1 MGFLR
6 DGNTARALPYP
17 EPEFPDKDTEVS
29 PSPVQEQ
36 PHHTA
41 RLEPTDWVV
50 AAVLTLSVSIACFF
64 IAESIPAFLLQ
75 SMDFWFESDTV
86 REVSNMTSTT
96 DDHSRT
102 SVHPLFSIL
111 SFVPVY
117 LVQHALAIPPLQA
130 VLYVTSILGGLW
142 MGTLYLLLRLLGCR
156 TLDASVFTS
165 LGLSS
170 ASAIF
175 WLPVPNSYTWGSWSV
190 MISLALLLL
199 AEQHRVGALSYV
211 LASAF
216 TLSITV
222 TNWMAGLLTTLA
234 RWPFKQAVQLSI
246 NAFCL
251 VVLLWGA
258 QKFIFPSAEFFI
270 GSRKEANW
278 INHPQ
283 SGQASNIASSFAF
296 HTFIAPAI
304 RFIDDD
310 GYIQVGDDS
319 VRLAQRLA
327 FQFSTPGSAGP
338 LGLIAVCL
346 WSALLL
352 NGLWRLVTMDRQL
365 RFRLVLATLLLFELS
380 LHMVYGEETFTY
392 SLNFTP
398 LLIALAALGTLSPG
412 RPAVLVLAGLLA
424 LCAGINNWQQFRQA
438 TESATHFTPQRDAMN
453 SLMQND
459 PDRPWPRSV
468 GHIPLAVPGAP
479 EAEHAYHEPG
489 GDFSPQAPS
498 FGVSLWLCDAEGRP
512 LVTSQS
518 VPLNDIQ
525 QTFEPSTHP
534 HVPAIATRTPYY
546 DATWTR
552 LDATHWELRFKNHTS
567 HTPAI
572 MIRSVGPAGGPV
584 TELGWDGEQ
593 LDINHRWTV
602 RVTPAPAKVSLG
614 DEQTVK
620 GMTSETAN
628 RSWTNSSGWGYAR
641 LALPGHVSEAGEE
654 YRLILSDLRIPIQ
667 MQRWYRNAPEQ
678 IHLDLPDKRFEAS
691 LAAQTTHLMMS
702 LIGRETR
709 PGDPIFFYRAW
720 QRQGA
725 YIATALAR
733 AGDPRVSRVLA
744 QYLATHD
751 FAGGNGPEADAPGLT
766 IWALTTSA
774 DYIADH
780 EHDQWLWPH
789 VLRKAQ
795 RIEAMLTAR
804 APIEESF
811 AVPSPYDLQHGQQ
824 IRRSVLAKPSR
835 DGLIVGRVG
844 DEWPSLYVN
853 AVSYRGLLAAAE
865 FAERLG
871 KHRNATGWRNHA
883 HTLRDNWQRRNRNGA
898 SDAKISTVSLGPSA
912 SITSN
917 REQLGQA
924 LTVYR
929 PSPDT
934 ATVATQLSDAH
945 LALRQGR
952 PDAVWAALHR
962 LWTQQASPGLY
973 TWDMPRPAT
982 TDVADGWQYVRGW
995 RNQSVVS
1002 PDYETAAL
1010 LLLLQQDMLAYV
1022 DDGAAEPTVVIGAGV
1037 PQAWISHS
1045 MTVSNL
1051 ALPGGSIDWRWDGH
1065 AMRVTLRGPS
1075 RKIQLGAS
1083 FPDDTDMS
1091 VTHDNRAADVTARV
1105 S

>member
-1 MGFLR
+1 MGFIR
-6 DGNTARALPYP
+6 DDNTARPLPYP
-17 EPEFPDKDTEVS
+17 EPEFPEQGIGDF
-29 PSPVQEQ
+29 PSPEQ
-36 PHHTA
+36 QQPRHTA
-41 RLEPTDWVV
+41 QLNGSDWVM
-50 AAVLTLSVSIACFF
+50 AACLTLSVGIACLL
-64 IAESIPAFLLQ
+64 IANTIPAFLLQ

-86 REVSNMTSTT
+86 REVSNMISTT

-111 SFVPVY
+111 TFAPVY
-117 LVQHALAIPPLQA
+117 LVKHALAIPPLQA
-130 VLYVTSILGGLW
+130 VLYVTSLLGGAW
-142 MGTLYLLLRLLGCR
+142 IGTLYLLLRLLGCR
-156 TLDASVFTS
+156 MLDASVFTT

-175 WLPVPNSYTWGSWSV
+175 WLPVPNSYTWGSWSIMV
-190 MISLALLLL
+190 SLALLLM
-199 AEQHRVGALSYV
+199 AEQYRVGAVPYV

-222 TNWMAGLLTTLA
+222 TNWMAGLLTSLA

-283 SGQASNIASSFAF
+283 SGQAGNIASSFVF
-296 HTFIAPAI
+296 HTLIAPAI

-319 VRLAQRLA
+319 FRLAQRLA
-327 FQFSTPGSAGP
+327 FQFSSPGSAGS
-338 LGLIAVCL
+338 LGLVAVCL
-346 WSALLL
+346 WSALLI

-365 RFRLVLATLLLFELS
+365 RFRLVLAALLLFELS

-392 SLNFTP
+392 SLNFAP

-424 LCAGINNWQQFRQA
+424 LCAGLNNWQQFRQA
-438 TESATHFTPQRDAMN
+438 VESATHFTPQRDAMT
-453 SLMQND
+453 SLMQTD
-459 PDRPWPRSV
+459 PNRPWPRSV

-498 FGVSLWLCDAEGRP
+498 FGVSLWLCDAQGRP

-518 VPLNDIQ
+518 IPLSDIQ
-525 QTFEPSTHP
+525 QSFTPSTHP
-534 HVPAIATRTPYY
+534 HIPAIATRTPHY

-552 LDATHWELRFKNHTS
+552 LDATHWELRFKNHTAHS
-567 HTPAI
+567 PAI
-572 MIRSVGPAGGPV
+572 LIRSVGPSGGPV
-584 TELGWDGEQ
+584 TRLSWNGEQ
-593 LDINHRWTV
+593 LDINDRWTV
-602 RVTPAPAKVSLG
+602 RVTPAPAQVSLG
-614 DEQTVK
+614 EERAVNW
-620 GMTSETAN
+620 MTSVSHD
-628 RSWTNSSGWGYAR
+628 RSWSGDSGWGYAR
-641 LALPGHVSEAGEE
+641 LALPREKSAAGDE
-654 YRLILSDLRIPIQ
+654 YRLVLSDSRIPIQ
-667 MQRWYRNAPEQ
+667 MQRWYGNSPDR
-678 IHLDLPDKRFEAS
+678 IHLELPDPRFEAS
-691 LAAQTTHLMMS
+691 MTAQTAHLMMG

-709 PGDPIFFYRAW
+709 PGDPTFYYRAW
-720 QRQGA
+720 QRQGT

-733 AGDPRVSRVLA
+733 AGDPHVSRVLA

-780 EHDQWLWPH
+780 THDQWLWPH
-789 VLRKAQ
+789 ILRKAQ
-795 RIEAMLTAR
+795 RIEDMLTAG

-811 AVPSPYDLQHGQQ
+811 SVPSPYDLQHGQQ
-824 IRRSVLAKPSR
+824 IKKMVLAEPSR
-835 DGLIVGRVG
+835 DGLIVGRIG
-844 DEWPSLYVN
+844 GEWPALYVN
-853 AVSYRGLLAAAE
+853 AVSYRGLLAAAG
-865 FAERLG
+865 FAERMG
-871 KHRNATGWRNHA
+871 KHRFATGWRKQA
-883 HTLRDNWQRRNRNGA
+883 RILRDNWQRRNRGGA
-898 SDAKISTVSLGPSA
+898 ADAMVSTA
-912 SITSN
+912 SFTPADPPAAGRS
-917 REQLGQA
+917 QLDRQP
-924 LTVYR
+924 TTYR
-929 PSPDT
+929 PASEKAPMAAQVT
-934 ATVATQLSDAH
+934 DAH

-952 PDAVWAALHR
+952 PDAVWASLR
-962 LWTQQASPGLY
+962 QLWNQQASPGLY
-973 TWDMPRPAT
+973 TWDRPRPAA

-995 RNQSVVS
+995 HNQSVVS

-1010 LLLLQQDMLAYV
+1010 LLLLQQDMLAYL
-1022 DDGAAEPTVVIGAGV
+1022 DDDAAEPTVVIGAGIPNDWI
-1037 PQAWISHS
+1037 PQS

-1051 ALPGGSIDWRWDGH
+1051 ALPGGSIDWRWDGQT
-1065 AMRVTLRGPS
+1065 MRVTLHGPS
-1075 RKIQLGAS
+1075 RRIRLGPA
-1083 FPDDTDMS
+1083 FPESTDISTTRDD
-1091 VTHDNRAADVTARV
+1091 RAGDAPSRV